1 MNNNNNKMSRKIW
14 NFMILMIIIA
24 ITGLI
29 INYYNNLN
37 SSRSD
42 NSYSFLKSII
52 NFFFDNYSFIAFFQI
67 LMFILCKALM

>member
-1 MNNNNNKMSRKIW
+1 MSKKNW
-14 NFMILMIIIA
+14 NFIMILMTIIA
-24 ITGLI
+24 IAGLI